1 MGEEGGIG
9 FPHPTPTTHTPLASN
24 PPAPPTSV
32 RLPPRLPTHSPPD
45 CRRGNN
51 LQPNQH
57 NVSSN
62 NEFPSGH
69 GWFSSRRN
77 NNQ

>member
-9 FPHPTPTTHTPLASN
+9 FPHPTTHTLL
-24 PPAPPTSV
+24 PPAPLEPPTSV
-32 RLPPRLPTHSPPD
+32 RLPPRLPTHSPPG

-57 NVSSN
+57 YVYSN
-62 NEFPSGH
+62 NG
-69 GWFSSRRN
+69 FSKHFFFVISTRR
-77 NNQ
+77 